1 MQCNTIKL
9 NINLETNMHRT
20 KNLIWVFNI
29 IILAAALPSEWEDM
43 KGDLVKT
50 FLLPVGSTEYNNVVT
65 ETMKTG
71 LNANIISVRC
81 FWKHSITYHRC
92 TLQSY
97 MFSCVY
103 REELVLVTHILEGSL
118 KFYSIMHLLA
128 ASNCDNDSLQIY

>member
-65 ETMKTG
+65 KTTKTG
-71 LNANIISVRC
+71 LNANIISVCC
-81 FWKHSITYHRC
+81 FWNTLSHITDVLYRVICLVVC
-92 TLQSY
+92 TERSWCWLRISWKG
-97 MFSCVY
+97 
-103 REELVLVTHILEGSL
+103 H
-118 KFYSIMHLLA
+118 
-128 ASNCDNDSLQIY
+128 